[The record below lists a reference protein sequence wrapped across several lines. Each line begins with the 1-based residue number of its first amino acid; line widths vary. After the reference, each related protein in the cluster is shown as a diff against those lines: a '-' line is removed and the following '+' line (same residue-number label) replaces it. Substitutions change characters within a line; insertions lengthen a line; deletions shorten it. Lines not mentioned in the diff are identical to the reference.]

1 MDDSKAAHGKE
12 LPRLTAEE
20 IVARLESLLQRLGNF
35 SAYVDEIDDE
45 GNVTIKTEP
54 HRLSRRP
61 VGLSQTVMVR

>member
-45 GNVTIKTEP
+45 GNVTIKKSVANGF
-54 HRLSRRP
+54 HD
-61 VGLSQTVMVR
+61 GLPSG